1 LEADSNEEIP
11 QVTWEERKLY
21 QDGRARLQ
29 ELRER
34 FSEKESGE
42 SLTTGEA
49 LEILDLLE
57 MFADRMSPERWD
69 RALEAIANEAAR
81 RADMLVARR
90 N

>member
-1 LEADSNEEIP
+1 
-11 QVTWEERKLY
+11 VTWEERKLY
-21 QDGRARLQ
+21 QEGRSRLQ
-29 ELRER
+29 DLRER
-34 FSEKESGE
+34 LGEGSSED
-42 SLTTGEA
+42 SLTRGEA